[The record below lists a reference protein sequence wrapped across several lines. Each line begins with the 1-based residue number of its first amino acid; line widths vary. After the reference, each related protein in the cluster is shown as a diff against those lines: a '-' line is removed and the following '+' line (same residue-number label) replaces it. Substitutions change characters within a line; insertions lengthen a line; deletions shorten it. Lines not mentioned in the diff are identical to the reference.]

1 MKDIIPTPHTLTW
14 VDSSGT
20 PWHYQASP
28 SQLCNTTLGSE
39 TRSPID
45 KGGLALRLSENGSS
59 SNPHTRPS
67 NIKGS
72 FYFRI
77 ETCLSPSPLIN
88 DKIIILHRLGRQEC
102 GWWLTFLF
110 GGFLPDQSIRRPLPR
125 AAIRGKTP
133 HPTESGREGLKD
145 TKGTCPQ
152 GLTDA
157 SSWGVWGNSGPTSIL
172 SAPPA
177 SSSAILRETEPRS
190 CRPPAGDKRKP
201 VAGPRDEGRHFYDG
215 PWSRVCRRLEQRLP
229 VCFPEASVMA
239 RRVLL
244 P

>member
-1 MKDIIPTPHTLTW
+1 MSWQWQHTLTL
-14 VDSSGT
+14 SG
-20 PWHYQASP
+20 S
-28 SQLCNTTLGSE
+28 SQLCNTTLGAE
-39 TRSPID
+39 TRTPIV
-45 KGGLALRLSENGSS
+45 KGAVSTASLGKWLFLQPRLS
-59 SNPHTRPS
+59 PHTRPS
-67 NIKGS
+67 NITGS
-72 FYFRI
+72 FYFGI

-110 GGFLPDQSIRRPLPR
+110 GGFLPDQSIRHPLPR

-133 HPTESGREGLKD
+133 HPTERGREGLGG
-145 TKGTCPQ
+145 TKGTCPE

-157 SSWGVWGNSGPTSIL
+157 SRWGVWGNSGLTSIL
-172 SAPPA
+172 SEPPA
-177 SSSAILRETEPRS
+177 SSSAILRETDARS

-215 PWSRVCRRLEQRLP
+215 PWSRIWRRLEQRLP
-229 VCFPEASVMA
+229 VHFPEASVTA